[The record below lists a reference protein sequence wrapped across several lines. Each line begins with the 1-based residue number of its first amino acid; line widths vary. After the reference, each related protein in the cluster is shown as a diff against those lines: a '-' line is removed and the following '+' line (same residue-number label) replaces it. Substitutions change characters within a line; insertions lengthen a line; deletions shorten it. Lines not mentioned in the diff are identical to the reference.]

1 MADLS
6 ITAAN
11 VVKGTGAVPD
21 ASKVAGETVTA
32 GQTVYLKASDNR
44 WWKSQ
49 ADATST
55 EAAASGIALNG
66 ASAGQP
72 LVVQTAGE
80 ITIGATVAVGGVYV
94 VSATAGGIAPVAD
107 LASTNYL
114 TVIGYGKTTAII
126 VMDVNPTGIQVA

>member
-11 VVKGTGAVPD
+11 VVKGTGAVLD
-21 ASKVAGETVTA
+21 ASKVAGETITA

-55 EAAASGIALNG
+55 EAAASGVALNG